1 MNTSNTSANFRERIT
16 SSRVWKRGVVKVGEW
31 LASLLKR
38 IIASKIWRRKIIVLG
53 LAILVGFIII
63 AALAPEIV
71 PFEPQKM
78 DVFNRLASP
87 SFTHF
92 FGTDKVGRD
101 IFSRVI
107 MGSRYSVLIGL
118 SVVLSS
124 MLIGTLL
131 GVLAGFTP
139 FLDNVIMRTLDG
151 MLAFPAILLAIAM
164 MAALG
169 PSVINVILA
178 LSIVYM
184 PRIARIVRSS
194 VLVAREYTYV
204 EAARALGLPP
214 YRIVLRHILPNIT
227 SPVIVQATF
236 VFAYAVLNEAALS
249 FLGVG
254 VPPTIPT
261 WGNILS
267 EGMDIYQIAPWY
279 MLAPGAFIILI
290 VFAINMVG
298 DGLRDIFDPLTF
310 ERK

>member
-1 MNTSNTSANFRERIT
+1 MRPHSTGAITKIT
-16 SSRVWKRGVVKVGEW
+16 SSRLWKRGIVKLGE
-31 LASLLKR
+31 LLSASFR
-38 IIASKIWRRKIIVLG
+38 RVIASKIWRRKIIVAG
-53 LAILVGFIII
+53 LVILIAFLII
-63 AALAPEIV
+63 AVLSPQIV
-71 PFEPQKM
+71 PYNPQKM
-78 DVFNRLASP
+78 DVYNRLAPP
-87 SFTHF
+87 SSTHL
-92 FGTDKVGRD
+92 FGTDKAGRD

-107 MGSRYSVLIGL
+107 VGSRYSVAIGL
-118 SVVLSS
+118 SVVISS
-124 MLIGTLL
+124 MLIGTML
-131 GVLAGFTP
+131 GVLAGFIP
-139 FLDNVIMRTLDG
+139 VLDNIIMRTLDG
-151 MLAFPAILLAIAM
+151 MLAFPAILLAIAL

-169 PSVINVILA
+169 PSVMNVILA
-178 LSIVYM
+178 LSLVYM

-194 VLVAREYTYV
+194 VLVASEFTYV
-204 EAARALGLPP
+204 EAARALGLPR
-214 YRIVLRHILPNIT
+214 YRIILRHILPNVM

-267 EGMDIYQIAPWY
+267 EGMDIFQVAPWY
-279 MLAPGAFIILI
+279 MVAPGAFIILI